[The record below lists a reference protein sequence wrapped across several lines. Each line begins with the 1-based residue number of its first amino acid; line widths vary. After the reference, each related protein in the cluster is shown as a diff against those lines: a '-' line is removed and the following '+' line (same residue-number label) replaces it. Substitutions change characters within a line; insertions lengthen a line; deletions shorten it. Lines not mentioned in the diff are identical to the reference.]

1 MAGFTSHIVVPD
13 EVRTLFPLVR
23 EAVPGLELR
32 EWINY
37 ARPVTNPRHAG
48 REGIVAVRR
57 VPWPLPCGLFLYR
70 RDIDLGYGPV
80 LATEYFVALDVLDPA
95 PVVRALTE
103 EMDTLARRFG
113 CSAIRALVR
122 RHSPAVDAGLREA
135 GLTAEGAMLWKRLSP
150 GPADDL
156 SRG

>member
-1 MAGFTSHIVVPD
+1 MAGFTSHLVLPGD
-13 EVRTLFPLVR
+13 VRTVFPLVR

-32 EWINY
+32 DWIKY
-37 ARPVTNPRHAG
+37 ARPVTNPRRAA
-48 REGIVAVRR
+48 RAGIVAVRR

-70 RDIDLGYGPV
+70 RDTDLGYGPV
-80 LATEYFVALDVLDPA
+80 LATEYFVALDVLDAA
-95 PVVRALTE
+95 PVVRALTG
-103 EMDTLARRFG
+103 EMDALARRFG

-135 GLTAEGAMLWKRLSP
+135 GLTAEGSMLWKRLP
-150 GPADDL
+150 RDGADDL